1 LRILF
6 YSDSLAI
13 GGAEIVL
20 GYLLQGLDSAIEVGV
35 LAVDRAVGEEIAAAR
50 AGTTVRVV
58 PAPRDARDLAAVRR
72 HAREIRAFAPDIL
85 HANQTWPL
93 GCSCG
98 EVAGLVVPGVRVLAV
113 HHLPLE
119 SAVPRLRRLTGSA
132 LARALDAQ
140 VAVGERVARIIER
153 YLRLPAG
160 SVRSVPNGVP
170 SSPARTAPASQAED
184 LRVGSLG
191 RLTDQKRL
199 DGLVQALAAIPNMR
213 LTLVGDGPRRGDL
226 ERLASRHG
234 VADRLEI
241 TGWVD
246 DPGDWLSRFDVL
258 ALPSLWE
265 GMPLAILEAMHAGIP
280 VLASDVGSVAEA
292 VSDGQT
298 GFLVTPGDDVA
309 LVDRLRR
316 LQAEP
321 GLRHEMGA
329 RARLVARSRFTVATM
344 ARGYE
349 VVYRDVLAGRGASPR

>member
-1 LRILF
+1 MRILV
-6 YSDSLAI
+6 YSDSPAI
-13 GGAEIVL
+13 GGAEIAL
-20 GYLLQGLDSAIEVGV
+20 GYLLQGLDSAIDVGV
-35 LAVDRAVGEEIAAAR
+35 LALDRAVGEEIAAAR
-50 AGTTVRVV
+50 AGTTVSVV
-58 PAPRDARDLAAVRR
+58 PAPHGARDLAAVRR
-72 HAREIRAFAPDIL
+72 HVRAIRSFAPDIF

-98 EVAGLVVPGVRVLAV
+98 EVAALIVPDVRVLAV
-113 HHLPLE
+113 HHLPVE

-132 LARALDAQ
+132 LARALGAH
-140 VAVGERVARIIER
+140 VAVGVQVARMIER
-153 YLRLPAG
+153 YLWLPAG

-170 SSPARTAPASQAED
+170 SWPARTVPTSQAGD
-184 LRVGSLG
+184 LLVGSLG
-191 RLTDQKRL
+191 RLTEQKRL
-199 DGLVQALAAIPNMR
+199 DGLVRALVAIPDMR
-213 LTLVGDGPRRGDL
+213 LTLVGDGPQRAEL
-226 ERLASRHG
+226 ERLASGNG

-246 DPGDWLSRFDVL
+246 DPRDWLPRFDVL

-280 VLASDVGSVAEA
+280 VVASDVGSVAEA

-298 GFLVTPGDDVA
+298 GFVVTPGDDVA

-321 GLRHEMGA
+321 ELRREMGE
-329 RARLVARSRFTVATM
+329 RARLVATRQFTVATM

-349 VVYRDVLAGRGASPR
+349 AVYRDLLAPRRTSRK